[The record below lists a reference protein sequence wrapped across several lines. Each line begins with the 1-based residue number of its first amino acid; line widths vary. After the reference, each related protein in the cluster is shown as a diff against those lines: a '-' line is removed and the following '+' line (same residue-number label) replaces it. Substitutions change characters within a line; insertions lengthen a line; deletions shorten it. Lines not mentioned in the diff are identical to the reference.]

1 MTSVADKMEQVSGK
15 EDQLFSLV
23 SKAQRGRLDDQRCTL
38 GPTKPQQLHANSPDD
53 DDFLQ
58 FLVKSQS
65 QRLDD
70 QRVTLSSLPGME
82 AFTIRDPKDGNVL
95 KTNFDQ
101 FCNMVS
107 RAHSFRKQTHPKNT
121 LTPEAPDSVRRV
133 SYSPQPPADSDTY
146 NTLRTRSASFN
157 PISDKDR
164 MESFQGEQDQ
174 LLRLIS
180 QTQRGRM
187 DEQCCSINPL
197 SPSPRL
203 MENSQSDQ
211 DVENFFKLISNTQNR
226 RFDDQRVTLKPLPGK
241 QAPPGMT
248 AQESD
253 QLFNMVSRIQG
264 SRMDDQSCSAPK
276 IQLGSPAPPKKTYS
290 QPVSPTNPPSESTR
304 RSGSFSPSSEVQNC
318 IDQDQFFSLVHHSQH
333 RRMDD
338 QRCSFDPFRKSSSSP
353 NSPNANPTAED
364 SEDLFNLLANFQRGR
379 LDDQRV
385 TLGALPGLQPSRIE
399 TKRET
404 IKAAPQIML
413 TPASPAPPKKA
424 CPSPS
429 SPSLTVCDSD
439 TPGRPPPT
447 SPSFCPASDRE
458 RLPYDDMS
466 AQISFQISMRFA
478 PHQTHGVN
486 NQPCTFPEVFLT
498 IGQPGETIV
507 LPLSPRPGRPI
518 SLNVNPPKN
527 HRSRS
532 PSPHRSPA
540 KQTRSRPSTPH
551 PGDTAS
557 SISPHEDYFSLI
569 QRVHSA
575 QLLQNNGP
583 NRAEPSKEA
592 KKEKGKS
599 SGKKEK
605 KEGNKEKRK

>member
-1 MTSVADKMEQVSGK
+1 MEQVSG
-15 EDQLFSLV
+15 EQDQLFSLV
-23 SKAQRGRLDDQRCTL
+23 SNAQRGRLDEQRCTL
-38 GPTKPQQLHANSPDD
+38 GPTKPQQLHANSPGG

-70 QRVTLSSLPGME
+70 QRVTLSALPGME
-82 AFTIRDPKDGNVL
+82 AFATRDPKDGNVL

-107 RAHSFRKQTHPKNT
+107 RAHSFRKQNPPKNT
-121 LTPEAPDSVRRV
+121 LTPEAPDSVRRA
-133 SYSPQPPADSDTY
+133 SYSPRPPADSDTN
-146 NTLRTRSASFN
+146 NTLKTRSASFN
-157 PISDKDR
+157 PVSDKDR

-174 LLRLIS
+174 MLCLVS
-180 QTQRGRM
+180 QVQRGRM
-187 DEQCCSINPL
+187 DEQRCSINPL
-197 SPSPRL
+197 SSSPRHK
-203 MENSQSDQ
+203 ENSQSDQ

-241 QAPPGMT
+241 QAAPGMT

-253 QLFNMVSRIQG
+253 QLFNMVSRMQG

-276 IQLGSPAPPKKTYS
+276 IQLGSPAPPKKSYS
-290 QPVSPTNPPSESTR
+290 QPVSLTNPPSESPR

-318 IDQDQFFSLVHHSQH
+318 VDQDQFFSLMHNSQH

-338 QRCSFDPFRKSSSSP
+338 QRCSFDPFKKPSPSP
-353 NSPNANPTAED
+353 NIPNTNPTAED
-364 SEDLFNLLANFQRGR
+364 PEDLFNLLANFQRGR

-385 TLGALPGLQPSRIE
+385 TLGASPGLQPSGIE
-399 TKRET
+399 TKREKN
-404 IKAAPQIML
+404 KAAPQIML
-413 TPASPAPPKKA
+413 TPASPAAPKKA
-424 CPSPS
+424 CPDPS
-429 SPSLTVCDSD
+429 SPSLTACDSD
-439 TPGRPPPT
+439 TPGMPPPR

-458 RLPYDDMS
+458 RLPNNDMS
-466 AQISFQISMRFA
+466 AQISFQISMRFP

-507 LPLSPRPGRPI
+507 LPLSPSPGRPI
-518 SLNVNPPKN
+518 SLNVN

-532 PSPHRSPA
+532 PSPRRSPA
-540 KQTRSRPSTPH
+540 RQTHSRPSSPQ
-551 PGDTAS
+551 PGDTACP
-557 SISPHEDYFSLI
+557 ISPHEDYFSLI

-575 QLLQNNGP
+575 QLQQSNGP

-592 KKEKGKS
+592 RKGKGKS

>member
-1 MTSVADKMEQVSGK
+1 MISAAHWVQQNLNNFMPT
-15 EDQLFSLV
+15 
-23 SKAQRGRLDDQRCTL
+23 AQ
-38 GPTKPQQLHANSPDD
+38 
-53 DDFLQ
+53 
-58 FLVKSQS
+58 
-65 QRLDD
+65 
-70 QRVTLSSLPGME
+70 
-82 AFTIRDPKDGNVL
+82 
-95 KTNFDQ
+95 
-101 FCNMVS
+101 
-107 RAHSFRKQTHPKNT
+107 SFRKQTHPKNT

-253 QLFNMVSRIQG
+253 QLFNMVSRIQ
-264 SRMDDQSCSAPK
+264 
-276 IQLGSPAPPKKTYS
+276 
-290 QPVSPTNPPSESTR
+290 
-304 RSGSFSPSSEVQNC
+304 
-318 IDQDQFFSLVHHSQH
+318 
-333 RRMDD
+333 
-338 QRCSFDPFRKSSSSP
+338 
-353 NSPNANPTAED
+353 
-364 SEDLFNLLANFQRGR
+364 
-379 LDDQRV
+379 
-385 TLGALPGLQPSRIE
+385 
-399 TKRET
+399 
-404 IKAAPQIML
+404 
-413 TPASPAPPKKA
+413 
-424 CPSPS
+424 
-429 SPSLTVCDSD
+429 
-439 TPGRPPPT
+439 
-447 SPSFCPASDRE
+447 
-458 RLPYDDMS
+458 
-466 AQISFQISMRFA
+466 
-478 PHQTHGVN
+478 THGVN

-532 PSPHRSPA
+532 PSPRRSPA

-557 SISPHEDYFSLI
+557 PISPHEDYFSLI